1 MLYLRTKMMP
11 NGHDTLL
18 LKDRPDDL
26 FSQKVRNLKS
36 HNTLESL
43 NLAEYKNRKYY
54 PVESSKFKKEINN
67 FKKIY
72 SNIAKKFRN
81 F

>member
-1 MLYLRTKMMP
+1 MP

-36 HNTLESL
+36 HNTLQNL
-43 NLAEYKNRKYY
+43 NLAQYKNRKYY
-54 PVESSKFKKEINN
+54 PVESCKFKKELNN

-72 SNIAKKFRN
+72 PNIAKKFRN